1 MLQGMWEGLYLGP
14 SAPPRPAYIPSNGF
28 RVGVAISEMV
38 ATVYR
43 AASEYNNYNRL
54 KCIMN
59 ILLVKIH
66 PVMESLRASMAVMCL
81 LPLLTVQDLESLS
94 VWHQQHHWLCQITLS
109 CMETR

>member
-1 MLQGMWEGLYLGP
+1 MWEGLYLGL

-43 AASEYNNYNRL
+43 AASEYNKYIFRL
-54 KCIMN
+54 KYIMN

-66 PVMESLRASMAVMCL
+66 QVMESLRAAMAVMCL